1 MALSF
6 AMLRGW
12 GFAAARVSLAVA
24 VTGVWN
30 QLAML
35 AFPTVALA
43 LLALSGTPHAAL
55 DTIAFIGLAIFVVVL
70 VGFAAGQHPEG
81 GAPGGRPRR
90 PEPPRGA
97 SGCSGRSR

>member
-1 MALSF
+1 
-6 AMLRGW
+6 MLRGW
-12 GFAAARVSLAVA
+12 DFAAAPVSLAVA

-43 LLALSGTPHAAL
+43 LLALTGNHATL

-70 VGFAAGQHPEG
+70 AGVAADLRHRGWRAG
-81 GAPGGRPRR
+81 SATSRPGS
-90 PEPPRGA
+90 PRGA
-97 SGCSGRSR
+97 SGCS